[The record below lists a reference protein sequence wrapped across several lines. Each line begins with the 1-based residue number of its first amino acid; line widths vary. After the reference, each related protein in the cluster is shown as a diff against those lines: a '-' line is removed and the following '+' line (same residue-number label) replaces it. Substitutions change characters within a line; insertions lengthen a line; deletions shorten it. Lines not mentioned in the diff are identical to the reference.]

1 MEKLKDHLSERL
13 DIFLSKLAEFVP
25 DLLVIVIIIVSGF
38 VTAAIARRLASRL
51 LGAVKFDRWSEE
63 IGLTTALRKTGIL
76 TPPARFISLFLYW
89 FVVILFF
96 MAGFATLGFR
106 VTDTLASL
114 FFLYIPKFFSAVLV
128 IVFGYFIATFASR
141 AVLISAVN
149 SGIEYA
155 RLLSE
160 SVRLVLLILVLAM
173 ALEQLAIAPR
183 IVFAAFSIFFGS
195 IGLALAL
202 ALGIGGRNT
211 ARKMIEFLVSKRD
224 TKNNID
230 QL

>member
-1 MEKLKDHLSERL
+1 MERMRDRLSEHL
-13 DIFLSKLAEFVP
+13 DNFLRQLAEFIP

-38 VTAAIARRLASRL
+38 LTAAIARHLASRL
-51 LGAVKFDRWSEE
+51 LEAVKFDRWSEE
-63 IGLTTALRKTGIL
+63 MGLTAAFRKTGIL
-76 TPPARFISLFLYW
+76 TPPGRSISLFLYW
-89 FVVILFF
+89 FVVVLFF
-96 MAGFATLGFR
+96 MTGFATLGFS
-106 VTDTLASL
+106 VTDTLVSL

-128 IVFGYFIATFASR
+128 IVLGYFIANFASR

-160 SVRLVLLILVLAM
+160 SVRLVLLILVFAM

-202 ALGIGGRNT
+202 AFGIGGRET
-211 ARKMIEFLVSKRD
+211 ARKMLEFLVSKGK
-224 TKNNID
+224 KNDID